1 MSNIHRCSVSSLAFL
16 VCVVAGCAPRENR
29 IIVDSLDESAH
40 PRQLSERF
48 DDACFSFDGRDR
60 WTIVLH
66 SRRPAAADPAH
77 DVEQILILKLF
88 WRPIPGT
95 TFADSTQ
102 TDALITYGLITAGA
116 CIAYEGA
123 GFVYFSQSRDGSRL
137 QGSIESSNLAPAR
150 RQGEPADIFGRCG
163 VTGRFVAH
171 RNSSR
176 VAELAGLL
184 NQRLGPPTPKREPPP
199 AIEPR

>member
-1 MSNIHRCSVSSLAFL
+1 MPRRLLKFL
-16 VCVVAGCAPRENR
+16 VLLVLAVTGCAPKENR
-29 IIVDSLDESAH
+29 IVVDALEDSAR
-40 PRQLSERF
+40 PRQFHERF
-48 DDACFSFDGRDR
+48 DDAFFSFDGRDR

-123 GFVYFSQSRDGSRL
+123 GFVYFSRSRDGTRL
-137 QGSIESSNLAPAR
+137 VGSIESSNLAPDR
-150 RQGEPADIFGRCG
+150 KLGEPADIFGRCR
-163 VTGRFVAH
+163 VTGRFVA
-171 RNSSR
+171 RRDFSK
-176 VAELAGLL
+176 VAELVSRL
-184 NQRLGPPTPKREPPP
+184 NQRVGPPTPKREPPP
-199 AIEPR
+199 AAEPR